1 MKRALPLLCL
11 LLLLL
16 FATTMVSCSIAFPSL
31 DGILPFHEHRF
42 GDWQTTLAPTC
53 TAQGQATRTCLDCNA
68 EETYDISKNGHKTE
82 LLPAVAPTCTEA
94 GQAERTQCTVC
105 HALLTEEDTTIPAS
119 GHTPS
124 ETITEAEP
132 TCTATGLRYVECTVC
147 LERLSE
153 EVLPSPG
160 HTPSETITEAEPTC
174 TATGLCYVECT
185 VCFERLSEEVLP
197 SPGHTPSE
205 TITEAEPTCT
215 AAGLCYVDC
224 TVCFERL
231 SEEILPS
238 PGHSYIDATCISPA
252 TCTVCGE
259 KSGGSLGHTTSEGVC
274 ARCGES
280 ISELFLYAATV
291 YAEAAGENLL
301 SKRAVAHTIH
311 NRVGVQEWKKYTTIT
326 AVITQPYQFNGY
338 NSALY
343 RDAYS
348 YYETG
353 VWENELERQAMD
365 ECLAVCRAILEG
377 DEDPTGGATFFHSLA
392 SPEAWIY
399 HEHYTLLIVEGT
411 EGFWFYK

>member
-132 TCTATGLRYVECTVC
+132 TCTATGL
-147 LERLSE
+147 
-153 EVLPSPG
+153 
-160 HTPSETITEAEPTC
+160 
-174 TATGLCYVECT
+174 CYVECT

-215 AAGLCYVDC
+215 ATGLRYVEC

-231 SEEILPS
+231 SEEVLPS

-259 KSGGSLGHTTSEGVC
+259 KNGGSLGHTTSEGVC

>member
-11 LLLLL
+11 LLLIL

-153 EVLPSPG
+153 EVLPPPG

-185 VCFERLSEEVLP
+185 VCFERLSEEV
-197 SPGHTPSE
+197 
-205 TITEAEPTCT
+205 
-215 AAGLCYVDC
+215 
-224 TVCFERL
+224 
-231 SEEILPS
+231 LPS

>member
-11 LLLLL
+11 LLLIL

-153 EVLPSPG
+153 EV
-160 HTPSETITEAEPTC
+160 
-174 TATGLCYVECT
+174 
-185 VCFERLSEEVLP
+185 
-197 SPGHTPSE
+197 
-205 TITEAEPTCT
+205 
-215 AAGLCYVDC
+215 
-224 TVCFERL
+224 
-231 SEEILPS
+231 LPS